1 MSIPLYADAPER
13 VIAAIRRTP
22 YLGEVASGE
31 VPVEETGLW
40 DLVRAVGRAAG
51 AADAAAQ
58 TRALPD
64 GWSRAV
70 FVLAE
75 AGGDGLVV
83 GVAPSGET
91 LRVAPRSTLEVV
103 HRLAHGAPL
112 AEFRA
117 LAGDGLYDAYA

>member
-40 DLVRAVGRAAG
+40 DLVRAAGRATS

-58 TRALPD
+58 TCALPE
-64 GWSRAV
+64 GWSRGV
-70 FVLAE
+70 FVLE
-75 AGGDGLVV
+75 DEGLFV

-91 LRVAPRSTLEVV
+91 LRVAPRSALEVV

-117 LAGDGLYDAYA
+117 LAGGGVYDAYI

>member
-1 MSIPLYADAPER
+1 MSIPLYADAPEG

-40 DLVRAVGRAAG
+40 DLVRAAGRAAS

-64 GWSRAV
+64 GWNRRV
-70 FVLAE
+70 FVLARD
-75 AGGDGLVV
+75 GGLVV
-83 GVAPSGET
+83 GVTTCEET
-91 LRVAPRSTLEVV
+91 LRVAPRSALEVV
-103 HRLAHGAPL
+103 QRLALGAPL

-117 LAGDGLYDAYA
+117 LAGDGIYDAYA